1 MAKNQRNIF
10 IGLGLVVVVAAVF
23 AIVASGS
30 STSGSGSATT
40 TIQSVDGSVAAAE
53 YQPVT
58 VTGEALAPLG
68 DSGTDATIG
77 APGPMLKGFTHDGA
91 PIDVASAKGAPTML
105 VFLAHWCPHC
115 NREIP
120 RLVDWKERGLVPD
133 NLRVVGITT
142 GSRNDQANWPPSEW
156 INTMKWPFEVM
167 ADSDKQQAAAAY
179 GVDGFPFMVILDA
192 QGNVAKRKSGE
203 IEVADLVSIIDT
215 AIGKS

>member
-10 IGLGLVVVVAAVF
+10 IGLGLVVVIAAIF
-23 AIVASGS
+23 AIVASG
-30 STSGSGSATT
+30 GSDTPPATT
-40 TIQSVDGSVAAAE
+40 VPSADGSVAAAE
-53 YQPVT
+53 FQPVT
-58 VTGEALAPLG
+58 VIGDALTALG
-68 DSGTDATIG
+68 DSGTDASAGKPAPVLNGYTHAG
-77 APGPMLKGFTHDGA
+77 APFSVTPA
-91 PIDVASAKGAPTML
+91 ENGAPTML

-120 RLVDWKERGLVPD
+120 RLIDWKERGLVPD

-167 ADSDKQQAAAAY
+167 ADSDTQQAAAAY
-179 GVDGFPFMVILDA
+179 GVDGFPFMVLLDA
-192 QGNVAKRKSGE
+192 QGNVAKRFSGE
-203 IEVADLVSIIDT
+203 VEVADLVSIIDT